1 MVSFNFYV
9 VAPIEKCITEGFIV
23 KDKRQPVV
31 SLLKADEV
39 TVKDEAFRIVHAII
53 NQTIQ
58 QLHMQQGSL
67 RRNSLVSNY

>member
-9 VAPIEKCITEGFIV
+9 AAPIEKCITEGFIV

-39 TVKDEAFRIVHAII
+39 TVKDEAII

-58 QLHMQQGSL
+58 QLHLQEGSL
-67 RRNSLVSNY
+67 QRNILVSNY

>member
-39 TVKDEAFRIVHAII
+39 TVKDEAII

-58 QLHMQQGSL
+58 QLHLQEGSL
-67 RRNSLVSNY
+67 

>member
-23 KDKRQPVV
+23 KDKRQPVD

-39 TVKDEAFRIVHAII
+39 TVKDEAII

-58 QLHMQQGSL
+58 QLHLQEGSL
-67 RRNSLVSNY
+67 RRNILVSNY

>member
-39 TVKDEAFRIVHAII
+39 TVKDEAII

-58 QLHMQQGSL
+58 QLHLQEGSL
-67 RRNSLVSNY
+67 RRNVLVSNY